1 MGRSAA
7 WVGTENVNGTSSLKT
22 RNNCTSGQ
30 TIEQQKQQ
38 VNKQKAH
45 YNIKCI
51 LATL

>member
-7 WVGTENVNGTSSLKT
+7 WVGAENVNGTSSLKT
-22 RNNCTSGQ
+22 RDNCTSGQ
-30 TIEQQKQQ
+30 TIEQQKQ

-45 YNIKCI
+45 NIKCI